1 MGMNVELGM
10 KGGACVHQ
18 AHPKYSHKWISGAAR
33 SKFSGITASC
43 TRRGWRQT
51 SVDAYWLTR

>member
-1 MGMNVELGM
+1 MNVELGM

-51 SVDAYWLTR
+51 SVDAYWL